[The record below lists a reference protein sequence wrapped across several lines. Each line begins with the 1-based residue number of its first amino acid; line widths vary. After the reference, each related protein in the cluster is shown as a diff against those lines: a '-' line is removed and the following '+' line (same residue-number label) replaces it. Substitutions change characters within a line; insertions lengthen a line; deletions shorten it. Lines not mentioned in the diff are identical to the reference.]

1 MILLLLLVL
10 ITLGLILRRI
20 HDTDPFRD
28 IPGPLLARCTPLWLA
43 YQSRMGRR
51 YLAVHEL
58 HQKYGT
64 FVRISPNHIS
74 AAHRDAI
81 PVIYG
86 QGTRAFSKSAAFY
99 AAFVGEDS
107 EPSVFS
113 TTDRR
118 DHAQKR
124 RMVSGTFSAK
134 ALGQFTDYMHVV
146 MGTFVGKVDE
156 MCETGE
162 WADALLWFNYLAFDV
177 LSDLA
182 FGEAIG
188 MVRRGSDVVSIERH
202 DGSVGHEHAIALV
215 DEREH
220 LAAVLGLH
228 PWFKCIT
235 KFIPDPFFIRGR
247 RCSAGLED
255 LARRRVTQ
263 RLKCGTDRNDILSKL
278 VKAREEDP
286 EQLTAKQI
294 TALTAEAVTLL
305 IAGSDTTSNSMTAIL
320 HLVVTHPRVHRE
332 ILDVLEEAF
341 DGDSAE
347 MSYEHVKDI
356 PYLDATIDEGLRIF
370 ATTAIGLHRSVPAG
384 GAHCCGRFFPEGTE
398 MSVPAWTIQHDARIW
413 GDPEVFRPER
423 WLESKDLKAC
433 LLTFGKGPRACLGR
447 NLAYMEMRLVLGT
460 VLLRYDIQLQSPVL
474 ETTEGFMHKPR
485 SMMVRFSRRERRR

>member
-1 MILLLLLVL
+1 MVNLLHDLDT
-10 ITLGLILRRI
+10 IFAI

-43 YQSRMGRR
+43 YQARMGRR

-74 AAHRDAI
+74 VAHRDAI

-86 QGTRAFSKSAAFY
+86 QGTRAFSKSTAFY

-107 EPSVFS
+107 EPS
-113 TTDRR
+113 
-118 DHAQKR
+118 KR

-188 MVRRGSDVVSIERH
+188 MVRRVVMLFLLKRH
-202 DGSVGHEHAIALV
+202 DGSVRHEHAIALV

-220 LAAVLGLH
+220 LARYWVLH
-228 PWFKCIT
+228 PWFKLIT
-235 KFIPDPFFIRGR
+235 KFIPDP
-247 RCSAGLED
+247 
-255 LARRRVTQ
+255 VTQ

-278 VKAREEDP
+278 IKARAEDP
-286 EQLTAKQI
+286 EHLTAKQI

-320 HLVVTHPRVHRE
+320 HLVVTHPRVHRK

-433 LLTFGKGPRACLGR
+433 LLTFGKGPRAC
-447 NLAYMEMRLVLGT
+447 MRLVLGT